1 MVTAVDTNVLLDVF
15 ANDATFALSS
25 AECLRRCLREGV
37 VVACGVVWAE
47 VAAAFGDAQ
56 SFGGAMGRLGI
67 TFSPL
72 GEKAAVRAGALW
84 RSYRQQGGSRQR
96 VLADFLIA
104 SHADVHCDRLLTR
117 DRGFYRARFAD
128 LVVLDP
134 SCPG

>member
-1 MVTAVDTNVLLDVF
+1 MVTAIDTNVLLDVF
-15 ANDATFALSS
+15 ANDATFAPAS

-47 VAAAFGDAQ
+47 VAAAFGEAQ
-56 SFGGAMGRLGI
+56 SPEGAMAALPI

-72 GEKAAVRAGALW
+72 DERAASRAGELW
-84 RSYRQQGGSRQR
+84 RLYRHREGTRQR

-104 SHADVHCDRLLTR
+104 SHAEVHCDRLLTR
-117 DRGFYRARFAD
+117 DRGFYRAHFAG

-134 SCPG
+134 SRPS